1 MKQLDIYRKRG
12 EYYLEPVNM
21 DDLSVTLRDAV
32 VAQPRIGR
40 PITVIFNGTSAKVEE
55 GMDANAVYRQW
66 SDIRENLQAQSRLH
80 PEGTDAFWESLKA
93 PEKKLDQQAMDYVAG
108 DGLDIAI
115 AGGLAGIVGWIRD
128 YAGLYNDTAEKHK
141 KRVQEKLEALGY
153 QACESAAEPPQEKE
167 QLGRYAV
174 GRVLDTVTT
183 DWIPPRPE
191 LYALCDAYDEMPDNR
206 PINVMHALRLKPKS
220 AP

>member
-12 EYYLEPVNM
+12 EYYLEPVNL

-32 VAQPRIGR
+32 AAQPGIGR
-40 PITVIFNGTSAKVEE
+40 PLTVIFNGTSVRIVD
-55 GMDANAVYRQW
+55 GMDYSTAYSQW
-66 SDIRENLQAQSRLH
+66 AEIREDLQAQSRRY
-80 PEGTDAFWESLKA
+80 PGGTDGFWNSLKA
-93 PEKKLDQQAMDYVAG
+93 PEKKLDQEAMDYVAG

-115 AGGLAGIVGWIRD
+115 AGGLPGIVDWVRD
-128 YAGLYNDTAEKHK
+128 YAGLYNCVAEKHG

-153 QACESAAEPPQEKE
+153 QACENAAAPPQEKE
-167 QLGRYAV
+167 QLGKYTV

-183 DWIPPRPE
+183 DWIPPRAE
-191 LYALCDAYDEMPDNR
+191 LNALSDAYDSIPDTK
-206 PINVMHALRLKPKS
+206 PINVMRPLSLKPKS